1 MRPFSGTSFGKRAG
15 QEPEKVSDWSN
26 VFAAPGP
33 DLFNPS
39 SFPNL
44 MRYRDA
50 GVDIDAAS
58 RAKARIKQLARRT
71 FNPRVLKDVG
81 AFGGFFSLAGLPR
94 DAVLVASTD
103 GVGTK
108 LKIAF
113 ALNRHTTVGADLV
126 NHCVNDIAVHGAT
139 PLFFL
144 DYLATGKLRPQV
156 VADVLTGVARACRAS
171 SCALIGGET
180 AEMPGFYPPGEY
192 DLAGSIV
199 GWVRRRHIVDGAG
212 IAPGDVMVGLPS
224 LGLHTNGYSL
234 ARKVLLEQA
243 GMKLTRRVP
252 ELGRTLGEELLA
264 PHRCYLPV
272 IKPLLAAGW
281 LRGMAHIT
289 GGGLT
294 DNIPRILPRGCG
306 AEIRRGAW
314 PVPPIYR
321 LISGVGR
328 VPDDDMLRTFNLGI
342 GFVLVVALEN
352 LRRVTAALGAERE
365 KFWMLGRIVKGR
377 PVVKYI

>member
-1 MRPFSGTSFGKRAG
+1 
-15 QEPEKVSDWSN
+15 
-26 VFAAPGP
+26 
-33 DLFNPS
+33 
-39 SFPNL
+39 

-58 RAKARIKQLARRT
+58 RAKVRIKQLARRT

-94 DAVLVASTD
+94 DSVLVASVD

-126 NHCVNDIAVHGAT
+126 NHCVNDIAVHGAA

-144 DYLATGKLRPQV
+144 DYLATGKMRPRV
-156 VADVLTGVARACRAS
+156 VADIITGLAGACRAS
-171 SCALIGGET
+171 GCALIGGET

-199 GWVRRRHIVDGAG
+199 GSVRRAQIVDGAD
-212 IAPGDVMVGLPS
+212 IAPGDVIIGLPS

-243 GMKLTRRVP
+243 GLKLSRRVA

-264 PHRCYLPV
+264 PHRSYWPV
-272 IKPLLAAGW
+272 VRPLLDKGW
-281 LRGMAHIT
+281 VKGMAHIT

-294 DNIPRILPRGCG
+294 DNLPRILPDGCA
-306 AEIRRGAW
+306 AEIHRGAW
-314 PVPPIYR
+314 PVLPIFELIAR
-321 LISGVGR
+321 LGR
-328 VPDDDMLRTFNLGI
+328 VPPEDMLRTFNMGI
-342 GFVLVVALEN
+342 GFVSVVSLEN
-352 LRRVTAALGAERE
+352 LRSVTAALSKQRE
-365 KFWMLGRIVKGR
+365 KFWMLGKIVKG
-377 PVVKYI
+377 PTVVKYV

>member
-1 MRPFSGTSFGKRAG
+1 
-15 QEPEKVSDWSN
+15 
-26 VFAAPGP
+26 
-33 DLFNPS
+33 
-39 SFPNL
+39 

-58 RAKARIKQLARRT
+58 RAKVRIKQLARRT

-81 AFGGFFSLAGLPR
+81 AFGGFFSLAGLPT
-94 DAVLVASTD
+94 DSVLVASVD

-126 NHCVNDIAVHGAT
+126 NHCVNDIAVHGAA

-144 DYLATGKLRPQV
+144 DYLATGKLRPRV
-156 VADVLTGVARACRAS
+156 VTDIITGLAGACRAS
-171 SCALIGGET
+171 GCALIGGET

-199 GWVRRRHIVDGAG
+199 GSVRRTKIVDGAG
-212 IAPGDVMVGLPS
+212 ITAGDAIVGLPS

-243 GMKLTRRVP
+243 GLKLTRRVA
-252 ELGRTLGEELLA
+252 ELGRTLGDELLA
-264 PHRCYLPV
+264 PHRCYWAV
-272 IKPLLAAGW
+272 VRPLLEKGW
-281 LRGMAHIT
+281 VKGMAHIT

-294 DNIPRILPRGCG
+294 DNLPRILPDGCA
-306 AEIRRGAW
+306 AEIHRGAW
-314 PVPPIYR
+314 PVLPIFELIAR
-321 LISGVGR
+321 LGR
-328 VPDDDMLRTFNLGI
+328 VPDQDMLRTFNMGI

-352 LRRVTAALGAERE
+352 LRRVTAALSKQRE
-365 KFWMLGRIVKGR
+365 KFWMLGKIVKGPR
-377 PVVKYI
+377 AVKYL